1 MKSFFDSM
9 TASESTCF
17 IPESSLEKA
26 RTLIDG
32 ARSVVLVCHMTPDG
46 DALGSMLCLQKVL
59 MAKGKRA
66 RCVVPDM
73 PPASLQF
80 LPGVSAIMVAS
91 SNEGYAAKI
100 LSTVDLVICLDF
112 NDAKRIDRLG
122 SALLSS
128 RAPRIVIDHHL
139 NPVLKANVMI
149 SFPEKSSTSA
159 LVFHFLEGLG
169 WLDDMDADSA
179 TCCCAGMMTDTGN
192 FSYNSNDPD
201 LYRILSVLVAKGVD
215 KDALYRKLFNTN
227 SESRVR
233 IMGFGQY
240 ARMELFPD
248 HGAALITL
256 SRDELNELHYRPGDT
271 EGLVNV
277 PLSIPG
283 IRYSIFLRQNE
294 PDYVKVSMRSVGDF
308 SVKEL
313 CEKHFGGGG
322 HLNAAGGECR
332 MSLEDTRRRVM
343 EIVESTTLINP
354 EK

>member
-1 MKSFFDSM
+1 M
-9 TASESTCF
+9 TASESTSL
-17 IPESSLEKA
+17 IPTASIEKA
-26 RTLIDG
+26 RMLIEG
-32 ARSVVLVCHMTPDG
+32 ARSVALVCHMTPDG

-59 MAKGKRA
+59 MTRGKRA
-66 RCVVPDM
+66 RGVVPDM

-80 LPGVSAIMVAS
+80 LPGVNSLMVAS
-91 SNEGYAAKI
+91 SNEGYAAKF

-112 NDAKRIDRLG
+112 NDAKRIDRLAG
-122 SALLSS
+122 GLLSS
-128 RAPRIVIDHHL
+128 PAKRIVIDHHL
-139 NPVLKANVMI
+139 NPVLKADVLI

-169 WLDDMDADSA
+169 WLDDMDVDSA

-227 SESRVR
+227 SESRIR

-283 IRYSIFLRQNE
+283 IHYSIFLRQNE

-313 CEKHFGGGG
+313 CEKYFGGGG
-322 HLNAAGGECR
+322 HMNAAGGEYR
-332 MSLEDTRRRVM
+332 KSLDATRSRVRA
-343 EIVESTTLINP
+343 IIESTPLITP
-354 EK
+354 KK